1 MIDLDNIL
9 KIQKD
14 FYNLGITKNLDW
26 RIERLKVLKEIIKKY
41 EEEILNAL
49 KEDLHKS
56 SFEGYATE
64 VGIVYEEI
72 NTAIKHL
79 KKWAK
84 PEKKRTSISY
94 FPAKSL
100 ILKEPYGVVL
110 IIGPFNYPFQ
120 LCMAPLVGAIAAG
133 NCVVLKSSEH
143 SQSTGKIIDK
153 IIKEAFSEEHV
164 SAVDYRGGKESV
176 QKLINQPFNYIFFTG
191 SVKVGKIIMSA
202 AAKNL
207 IPVTLELGGKS
218 PCIVDYD
225 SKVQLAAKRIVW
237 GKFLNAGQ
245 TCVAPDYI
253 YVQKNIKDKFLVALK
268 EEINKQFGDNI
279 KNSEDYPRIIN
290 EDAFNRLINLIQ
302 KDKVYFG
309 GDYSKNDLY
318 IEPTIL
324 NNITWEDPIMEDEIF
339 GPIIPVIEF
348 EDLNEV
354 INEVN
359 NRPSPLALYYFSES
373 VKKINRIL
381 SSISSGGATIND
393 TVVHVASTEIPFGGV
408 GNSGMGNYHGKY
420 SFDTF
425 THKKGIM
432 KRGTWLDINIR
443 YAPFKDKLSIVKRI
457 MK

>member
-359 NRPSPLALYYFSES
+359 NRPRPLALYYFSES